1 MVKIYRSFY
10 PLIGIF
16 FFGNVLLIFN
26 FFTGLNK
33 IPIFIF
39 FLILFLFSLFKNF
52 KILSDYKLYFF
63 NLSILLISATNIGIS
78 KDANLYHLQNQAWL
92 RDEKIVFG
100 LSNINPYLGYS
111 SIFEYINSL
120 LWIENNFIFIH
131 FVTLYIIACIFD
143 IIFKF
148 IRSDSNY
155 LNNIG
160 YVFLIIGLL
169 DNFGFSGGR
178 NGFLFLQ
185 ETFKYDQIFSSLFLS
200 TLILFL
206 LIYKFSEKETGFN
219 LFFYMTV
226 FTVQTRFTGHIIF
239 LLFLFLIINKKF
251 TLITKKSIVAAF
263 LYMLFVFKNFLYSSC
278 LWFPVSFTCIKFVP
292 WHQPKQAEFI
302 SNLLINTNKLPNS
315 NATDEIPFEDFMNE
329 FFNTQIDYVFN
340 FLITLFVII
349 TFFLV
354 ISKKLMI
361 NITQILGSVLL
372 FLVWIYLA
380 PTYRFGVPFFLSI
393 YFIISY
399 LYLDKVKINFSKN
412 IKNLISIPLY
422 FFVIVAIIRGD
433 SILELRSLSDI
444 SLVVEQKEIEFV
456 SIDDYWWISPTNND
470 GFFCGTY
477 KYCYVE
483 KFKSRKILYL
493 NDYFYFDPINKN
505 YYIDQFS

>member
-33 IPIFIF
+33 IPIFLF

-160 YVFLIIGLL
+160 YVF
-169 DNFGFSGGR
+169 
-178 NGFLFLQ
+178 
-185 ETFKYDQIFSSLFLS
+185 
-200 TLILFL
+200 
-206 LIYKFSEKETGFN
+206 
-219 LFFYMTV
+219 
-226 FTVQTRFTGHIIF
+226 
-239 LLFLFLIINKKF
+239 
-251 TLITKKSIVAAF
+251 
-263 LYMLFVFKNFLYSSC
+263 
-278 LWFPVSFTCIKFVP
+278 
-292 WHQPKQAEFI
+292 
-302 SNLLINTNKLPNS
+302 
-315 NATDEIPFEDFMNE
+315 
-329 FFNTQIDYVFN
+329 
-340 FLITLFVII
+340 
-349 TFFLV
+349 
-354 ISKKLMI
+354 
-361 NITQILGSVLL
+361 
-372 FLVWIYLA
+372 
-380 PTYRFGVPFFLSI
+380 
-393 YFIISY
+393 
-399 LYLDKVKINFSKN
+399 
-412 IKNLISIPLY
+412 
-422 FFVIVAIIRGD
+422 
-433 SILELRSLSDI
+433 
-444 SLVVEQKEIEFV
+444 
-456 SIDDYWWISPTNND
+456 
-470 GFFCGTY
+470 
-477 KYCYVE
+477 
-483 KFKSRKILYL
+483 
-493 NDYFYFDPINKN
+493 
-505 YYIDQFS
+505 